1 MKPFNK
7 LLLIALAVIA
17 IGTGVGIA
25 AATNGGSS
33 DDPVAPTTTDVKGPC
48 DELEHATD
56 PSCAGAQ
63 VPEDND
69 AVESKQTGNGP
80 QPIKGDAED
89 HADRP

>member
-1 MKPFNK
+1 VKPFNK
-7 LLLIALAVIA
+7 LLLIPLAVIA

-56 PSCAGAQ
+56 PSCG
-63 VPEDND
+63 
-69 AVESKQTGNGP
+69 
-80 QPIKGDAED
+80 
-89 HADRP
+89 